1 MTYHLSNASG
11 DVAVSDG
18 WGGQRPTG
26 SDNRHLSRIDEPSIG
41 QLREEF
47 PLFQKSTRSA
57 GFLSGLAK

>member
-26 SDNRHLSRIDEPSIG
+26 SDNRYLSRIDEPSIG

-47 PLFQKSTRSA
+47 PLFQKSTRYA

>member
-26 SDNRHLSRIDEPSIG
+26 SDNLLSRIDEPSIG

-47 PLFQKSTRSA
+47 PFQKSTRSA